1 MIADEQHLFV
11 LGKHR
16 NYPLALESALKIKEV
31 SYMHAEGFASGELKH
46 GVIALITNGTPCV
59 VLAPD
64 GDFRS
69 EALAA
74 AAQVRARGALTIGLS
89 PRPES
94 DFDVTLPVSRSTS
107 ASFEI
112 AVISQ
117 LLAYELALLRGCDPD
132 KPRNLAKSVTVK

>member
-1 MIADEQHLFV
+1 L
-11 LGKHR
+11 
-16 NYPLALESALKIKEV
+16 
-31 SYMHAEGFASGELKH
+31 
-46 GVIALITNGTPCV
+46 

-64 GDFRS
+64 GDFRN

-89 PRPES
+89 PCPEA
-94 DFDVTLPVSRSTS
+94 DFDVTLPVCSAPS